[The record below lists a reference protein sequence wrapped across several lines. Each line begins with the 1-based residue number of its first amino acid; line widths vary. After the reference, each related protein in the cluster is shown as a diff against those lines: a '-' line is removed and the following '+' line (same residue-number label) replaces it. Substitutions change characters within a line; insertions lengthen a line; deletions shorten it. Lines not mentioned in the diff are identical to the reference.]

1 MDLSLDQLEALEAI
15 VHTGSFAGAATS
27 LHKAQSAVSYAI
39 RQLEDTLGVQL
50 FDRSG
55 HRAVLTSAGVAILDE
70 GRIVLSRARRIT
82 WLADQFAGGWEP
94 RLHVVVDGALPM
106 GPLLVA
112 LKQLSDEGVPTHI
125 QLRTEHLGGVQRRFE
140 DDGSDMMIAKD
151 VRREPWMDARPLTEV
166 TMVLVAA
173 SDHALHASSTPHDR
187 TSLQRFLEL
196 AVHDSAEET
205 SAVDTNDIAG
215 ARVFYLGDFSA
226 KRDGLRIGLG
236 FGWMPKPM
244 VAEDLAA
251 GRLTVVRYSGGSER
265 SFTPWLVTRIDRPP
279 GRAAQRLIDLLAIGA

>member
-1 MDLSLDQLEALEAI
+1 MRVSLDQLEALEAI
-15 VHTGSFAGAATS
+15 VRTGSFAGAAAS

-39 RQLEDTLGVQL
+39 RQLEESLGVTV

-70 GRIVLSRARRIT
+70 GRIVLARARRIS

-106 GPLLVA
+106 GPLLSA
-112 LKQLSDEGVPTHI
+112 LKQMSDEGVPTHI
-125 QLRTEHLGGVQRRFE
+125 QLRTEYLGGVQRRFE
-140 DDGSDMMIAKD
+140 ADGSDLMIAKEI
-151 VRREPWMDARPLTEV
+151 RREPWMEVRALTEV

-173 SDHALHASSTPHDR
+173 ADHPVHQTDQPHDT

-205 SAVDTNDIAG
+205 SAVDTNDIEG
-215 ARVFYLGDFSA
+215 ARVFYLGDFNA

-236 FGWMPKPM
+236 FGWMPEPL
-244 VAEDLAA
+244 VAEDLTRGAL
-251 GRLTVVRYSGGSER
+251 RLVRYTPGATR
-265 SFTPWLVTRIDRPP
+265 RFTPWLVTRTDRPV
-279 GRAAQRLIDLLAIGA
+279 GRAAQRLTDLLTA